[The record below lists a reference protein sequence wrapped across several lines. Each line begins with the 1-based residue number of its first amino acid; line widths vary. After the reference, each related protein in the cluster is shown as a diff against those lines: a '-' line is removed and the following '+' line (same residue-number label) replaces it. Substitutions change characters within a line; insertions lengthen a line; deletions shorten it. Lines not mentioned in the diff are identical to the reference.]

1 MKKINL
7 FLLLLFPAA
16 GMTHA
21 QTDNGVFKMDEFRDP
36 QKREI
41 INIPD
46 VKGYKTLKCDF
57 HQHTVFSDGQVWP
70 GVRVQEA
77 WREGL
82 DVIAILSW
90 Y

>member
-41 INIPD
+41 IN
-46 VKGYKTLKCDF
+46 
-57 HQHTVFSDGQVWP
+57 S
-70 GVRVQEA
+70 
-77 WREGL
+77 
-82 DVIAILSW
+82 
-90 Y
+90 

>member
-1 MKKINL
+1 MPKPTMAFSKWMNSATL
-7 FLLLLFPAA
+7 
-16 GMTHA
+16 
-21 QTDNGVFKMDEFRDP
+21 
-36 QKREI
+36 KRGKSS
-41 INIPD
+41 IPD